1 MQIEGRAAF
10 VAGADRGLRLHFSE
24 ELRNTGAK
32 IYIPV
37 RHPDAVQPERVMPI
51 ALDNAD
57 EGSVQAA
64 AETTSDVRGVRGHEK
79 LPMCGQPI
87 VPARGQVEVPTPL

>member
-10 VAGADRGLRLHFSE
+10 VAGADRGLRLHFRE

-32 IYIPV
+32 IYAPV
-37 RHPDAVQPERVMPI
+37 RHPDALHPERVMSI
-51 ALDNAD
+51 ALDNPD

-64 AETTSDVRGVRGHEK
+64 TETTSDVRG
-79 LPMCGQPI
+79 L
-87 VPARGQVEVPTPL
+87 